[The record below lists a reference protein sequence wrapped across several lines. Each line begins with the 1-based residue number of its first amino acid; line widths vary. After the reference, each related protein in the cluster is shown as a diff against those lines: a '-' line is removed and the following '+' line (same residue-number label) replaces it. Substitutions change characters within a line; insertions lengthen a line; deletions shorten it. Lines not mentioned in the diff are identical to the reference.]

1 MLPVRISAGWKK
13 FWFFCHEID
22 SNMIAGIFT
31 VVFIFLFS
39 LQTSLMSYF
48 SIWGVTLDLALIL
61 AVYCGVLLKGD
72 RGIWVGFAVGLAQ
85 DCLSGSLLG
94 VNTLSK
100 GVIGFTFSTLKDKL
114 LVMGFVPVSVILFAA
129 SLFDGLV
136 YYLSLTVLLKAQIPF
151 SFLFS
156 TLPVY
161 AMYNALIGPILF
173 FFINWSKKWA
183 LRRFPLLES
192 FTQ

>member
-1 MLPVRISAGWKK
+1 
-13 FWFFCHEID
+13 
-22 SNMIAGIFT
+22 MIVGIFT

-48 SIWGVTLDLALIL
+48 SVGGVTLDLALIL

-72 RGIWVGFAVGLAQ
+72 RGIWVGFAIGLVQ

-100 GVIGFTFSTLKDKL
+100 SIIGFTFSTLKDKL
-114 LVMGFVPVSVILFAA
+114 MVEGFVPVSVILLAA
-129 SLFDGLV
+129 SFFDGLV
-136 YYLSLTVLLKAQIPF
+136 YYLIATTLLEARIPF

-156 TLPVY
+156 SLPTY
-161 AMYNALIGPILF
+161 AMYNALVGPILF
-173 FFINWSKKWA
+173 FFINWIKQRM

>member
-1 MLPVRISAGWKK
+1 
-13 FWFFCHEID
+13 
-22 SNMIAGIFT
+22 MIVGIFT
-31 VVFIFLFS
+31 VVFILLFS

-48 SIWGVTLDLALIL
+48 SVGGVTLDLALIL

-72 RGIWVGFAVGLAQ
+72 RGIWVGFAIGLTQ

-100 GVIGFTFSTLKDKL
+100 SIIGFTFSTLKDKL
-114 LVMGFVPVSVILFAA
+114 MVIGFVPISVILFAA
-129 SLFDGLV
+129 SFFDGLV
-136 YYLSLTVLLKAQIPF
+136 YYLILTTLLKAQIPF

-156 TLPVY
+156 TLPIY
-161 AMYNALIGPILF
+161 AMYNALVGPILF

-183 LRRFPLLES
+183 LRKFPILES